1 MSQVSDDDGDE
12 KDVSE
17 TALCT
22 VSTKPVSKIFELGV
36 GASMSFLV
44 EFTPH
49 ITGKIAAEIRIT
61 VVDNP
66 FEDNVIQLVGQG
78 YKQSVTI
85 DNIHCHDST
94 QTMQRAI
101 SAIEFDGD
109 EVISKF
115 RNS

>member
-1 MSQVSDDDGDE
+1 MFSFILQTSDDVDGEE
-12 KDVSE
+12 KE

-22 VSTKPVSKIFELGV
+22 TSTKPVSKTFELNV

-49 ITGKIAAEIRIT
+49 ITGKMAAELRIT

-66 FEDNVIQLVGQG
+66 FEDNVIQLVGEG

-109 EVISKF
+109 EVISK
-115 RNS
+115 